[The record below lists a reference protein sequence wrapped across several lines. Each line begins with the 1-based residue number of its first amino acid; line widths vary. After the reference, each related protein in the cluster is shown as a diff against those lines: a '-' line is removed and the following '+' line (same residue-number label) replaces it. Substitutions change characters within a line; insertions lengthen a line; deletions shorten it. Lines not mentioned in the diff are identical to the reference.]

1 MKKERYYLGIEFG
14 STRIKGAV
22 LDCDHQVV
30 SKASYQWASTCE
42 NGYWT
47 YPLSQALD
55 GLRCVLS
62 QLDHLDE
69 LAAFGVSGMMHGY
82 LAFDANWN
90 LLVPFRTWQNT
101 TTGPAAAA
109 LTSLFHFN
117 IPQRWSIA
125 HLYQAILNQEEH
137 ASKVRHI
144 TTLAGYVHFLLTGVN
159 AIGIG
164 EASGMFPVDQDT
176 HSYDA
181 VMIRKFD
188 RVSGLDVSIQE
199 LLPKVLIAGEPA
211 GFVTS
216 EGSRLTNGLLQ
227 PGLAAA
233 PCEGDAGTGMVAT
246 DAVVPCTGNVSG
258 GTSIFL
264 MAVLEHSMVNVHPEI
279 DVVATPAGSPV
290 AMVHCNNCTA
300 ELNQWVS
307 MFQELLAMEG
317 VDASSSKLFED
328 LYRCSMDGESSGIT
342 MVNYLT
348 GEGVTH
354 MDDGF
359 PMILRKGDRK
369 LSLAQFMRAQLYS
382 SIATLALGMN
392 ILKTENVNLQRL
404 MAHGGIFKTEGVM
417 DRYLASA
424 LSIPVSTM
432 KTAGEGGPCGMAL
445 LAQYLVERQGDEPLS
460 VWLDRSVF
468 AHVETKEVL
477 PDPVVTEDF
486 EGYLSR
492 FCSALEM
499 ERSVIEKRK
508 KDHE

>member
-1 MKKERYYLGIEFG
+1 
-14 STRIKGAV
+14 
-22 LDCDHQVV
+22 
-30 SKASYQWASTCE
+30 
-42 NGYWT
+42 
-47 YPLSQALD
+47 
-55 GLRCVLS
+55 
-62 QLDHLDE
+62 
-69 LAAFGVSGMMHGY
+69 
-82 LAFDANWN
+82 
-90 LLVPFRTWQNT
+90 
-101 TTGPAAAA
+101 
-109 LTSLFHFN
+109 
-117 IPQRWSIA
+117 
-125 HLYQAILNQEEH
+125 
-137 ASKVRHI
+137 
-144 TTLAGYVHFLLTGVN
+144 
-159 AIGIG
+159 
-164 EASGMFPVDQDT
+164 
-176 HSYDA
+176 
-181 VMIRKFD
+181 
-188 RVSGLDVSIQE
+188 
-199 LLPKVLIAGEPA
+199 
-211 GFVTS
+211 
-216 EGSRLTNGLLQ
+216 
-227 PGLAAA
+227 
-233 PCEGDAGTGMVAT
+233 
-246 DAVVPCTGNVSG
+246 
-258 GTSIFL
+258 
-264 MAVLEHSMVNVHPEI
+264 
-279 DVVATPAGSPV
+279 
-290 AMVHCNNCTA
+290 
-300 ELNQWVS
+300 
-307 MFQELLAMEG
+307 MEG
-317 VDASSSKLFED
+317 VDVSSSKLFED